1 VIPSVLRART
11 SPRQPHSPGTT
22 TTQLDTRTETTQ
34 ARLLYFASARSGPSR
49 RVEAFV
55 DQVMQ
60 ERQNHQAFQRTTID
74 VDRQPDVARQFEV
87 DVVPTILVLDEH
99 EVVRRIEGRVSVPEL
114 RRQLSPW
121 LR

>member
-1 VIPSVLRART
+1 
-11 SPRQPHSPGTT
+11 
-22 TTQLDTRTETTQ
+22 
-34 ARLLYFASARSGPSR
+34 
-49 RVEAFV
+49 
-55 DQVMQ
+55 MQ